1 MTETTIITLTEYKT
15 KSLPQADFPEEAA
28 RILWER
34 YRSQVMVEPPSFKN
48 NHRWQ
53 LTAQGWVGQIPLTPD
68 LTLSLQPKVP
78 LGNLFRMLEYAY
90 DLDIRFLGDLVDC
103 HSLADFYERLA
114 NVLALRVLERGRK
127 GLHRAYL
134 PRQERLP
141 YVRGRLETRQAV
153 ATPGRVALPC
163 AYEEQTADIP
173 ANQILAWTLFTIA
186 RSGRC
191 SERVLPT
198 IRRAYRT
205 LQGTVT
211 VQPPAPD
218 VWQSEVYHRLNEDY
232 QPLHALCRFFLEQT
246 GPSHRLGERQM
257 LPFLVDMSRLYEKFV
272 ARWLATHLPPEVT
285 LKIQERVNLS
295 DSQALHFDIDLVLY
309 DAGGRPRCVLDTKY
323 KAPTTAPAAD
333 DIHQMISYA
342 HTKGCDQAVLI
353 YPSPLP
359 QPLDETNRTI
369 RLRSLTFGLAGDLE
383 QAGQQ
388 FLRAFFGERHVA

>member
-1 MTETTIITLTEYKT
+1 MTAPTIITLTEYKT
-15 KSLPQADFPEEAA
+15 KSLSQADFSEAAA

-34 YRSQVMVEPPSFKN
+34 YRSQVTVEPPSFKN
-48 NHRWQ
+48 NNRWQ
-53 LTAQGWVGQIPLTPD
+53 LTAQGWVGQIPLTPA

-90 DLDIRFLGDLVDC
+90 DLDIRFLGGLVDC
-103 HSLADFYERLA
+103 PSLAEFYERLA

-134 PRQERLP
+134 SRQARLP
-141 YVRGRLETRQAV
+141 YVRGRLETRQAI
-153 ATPGRVALPC
+153 TRPGRAALPC

-211 VQPPAPD
+211 IQPPPPD
-218 VWQSEVYHRLNEDY
+218 VWRTEVYHRLTEDY
-232 QPLHALCRFFLEQT
+232 RPMHALCRFFLEQS
-246 GPSHRLGERQM
+246 GPGHRQGEQPM
-257 LPFLVDMSRLYEKFV
+257 LPFLIDMARLYEKFV
-272 ARWLATHLPPEVT
+272 ARWLANHLPPTVT

-295 DSQALHFDIDLVLY
+295 DSQSLHFDIDLALY
-309 DAGGRPRCVLDTKY
+309 DAASGHPRCVLDTKY
-323 KAPTTAPAAD
+323 KAPTAPAAA

-342 HTKGCDQAVLI
+342 HTTGCDQAVLI

-359 QPLDETNRTI
+359 RPLDETNRTI
-369 RLRSLTFGLAGDLE
+369 RLRSLTFALEGDLE

-388 FLRAFFGERHVA
+388 FLRSLVDPT